1 MIFECVRMY
10 RSQCSGDLNADL
22 CDRRMN
28 NGVRV
33 CLVQGA
39 SYNSKE
45 RQKERRDEV
54 TARQTI

>member
-1 MIFECVRMY
+1 M
-10 RSQCSGDLNADL
+10 QCSGDLNADL

-33 CLVQGA
+33 CLVQGD